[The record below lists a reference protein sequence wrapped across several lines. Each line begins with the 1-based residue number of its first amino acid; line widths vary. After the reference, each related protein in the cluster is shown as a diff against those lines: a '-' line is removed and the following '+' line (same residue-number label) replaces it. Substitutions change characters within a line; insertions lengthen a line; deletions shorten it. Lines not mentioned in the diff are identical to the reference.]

1 MSNGSGRHAG
11 PPPLSHIGCFW
22 LLAFLI
28 NNLNRRNGLIT
39 KSMKINPQ
47 INRIP
52 RTGDKKAG
60 KRVAEKTLDLGLQ
73 HCPLFTCWKGA
84 PVLIIAPMLPAKPWI
99 THK

>member
-1 MSNGSGRHAG
+1 M
-11 PPPLSHIGCFW
+11 
-22 LLAFLI
+22 LAFLI

-73 HCPLFTCWKGA
+73 HCPFFYLLEEG